1 MNEEYIY
8 VKTNDVLKDMHE
20 FVNQFG
26 DEISSVT
33 YVGNTIKLKNKI
45 IYRFVYTTIGIRK
58 YYTYSEIYNHHL
70 KFQNKKLKQ
79 ENKLLKDKFD
89 IIKEFISFHMSK
101 NNNDDFKYLLE
112 LLNRKDFEYTEGL
125 KILLYRKD

>member
-33 YVGNTIKLKNKI
+33 YVGTIIKLKN
-45 IYRFVYTTIGIRK
+45 
-58 YYTYSEIYNHHL
+58 
-70 KFQNKKLKQ
+70 
-79 ENKLLKDKFD
+79 
-89 IIKEFISFHMSK
+89 
-101 NNNDDFKYLLE
+101 
-112 LLNRKDFEYTEGL
+112 
-125 KILLYRKD
+125 